1 MFMSKN
7 PQAHPSVS
15 TKGTA
20 RRAVK
25 QAIVI
30 HSSSPPPYMSGKV
43 FGTPSCLI
51 DLHSP
56 SRRIM
61 YCTVCIQTSKQ
72 ASKVQ
77 RPSKAQGSR
86 ISHRSSENQRQKKA
100 SAQRSYAHTPA
111 VAHSA
116 LDTINDLKKT
126 LHTNLLVV
134 GMRMLTRHRCFVYC
148 IGCAALY
155 HDTFAAQLR
164 DCYNPPQVT
173 ILFG

>member
-1 MFMSKN
+1 MRCLLSNSLFSYTCFQLKLMFMSKN

-30 HSSSPPPYMSGKV
+30 HPSSPPPPYMSGKV

-86 ISHRSSENQRQKKA
+86 ISHRSSENQRQKEA
-100 SAQRSYAHTPA
+100 SVQRSYAHTP
-111 VAHSA
+111 S
-116 LDTINDLKKT
+116 
-126 LHTNLLVV
+126 
-134 GMRMLTRHRCFVYC
+134 
-148 IGCAALY
+148 
-155 HDTFAAQLR
+155 
-164 DCYNPPQVT
+164 PPCLASNIT
-173 ILFG
+173 PCKW